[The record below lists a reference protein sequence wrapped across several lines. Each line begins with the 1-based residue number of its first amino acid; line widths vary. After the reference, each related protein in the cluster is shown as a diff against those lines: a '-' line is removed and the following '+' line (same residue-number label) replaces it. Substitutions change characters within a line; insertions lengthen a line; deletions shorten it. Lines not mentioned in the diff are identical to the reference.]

1 MYISTF
7 NVTLI
12 NSDIMSLI
20 VTEYLPS
27 PACHRGLPE
36 WKGERRVLVVLV
48 VGGGAGG
55 FELAMTMHARLTKE
69 GIPREWPGF

>member
-1 MYISTF
+1 
-7 NVTLI
+7 
-12 NSDIMSLI
+12 MSLI
-20 VTEYLPS
+20 FVTEYHLPS

-36 WKGERRVLVVLV
+36 WKGERRVLV

-69 GIPREWPGF
+69 GIPSGPVWK

>member
-1 MYISTF
+1 
-7 NVTLI
+7 
-12 NSDIMSLI
+12 
-20 VTEYLPS
+20 
-27 PACHRGLPE
+27 LPE

-55 FELAMTMHARLTKE
+55 FEQAMTMHARLTKE